1 MIAAYGYGLSASII
15 MTFWSLFY
23 FAGEEMLHRSL
34 DKRYD
39 GATQAVVSVVELMG
53 EFGLFAL
60 KPDVVITLVVGGL
73 FGGWLNEQVGRR
85 WA

>member
-15 MTFWSLFY
+15 MVFWSLLY
-23 FAGEEMLHRSL
+23 FAGEEMLHRAI
-34 DKRYD
+34 DMRYN
-39 GATQAVVSVVELMG
+39 GATDAVLSVVALMG
-53 EFGLFAL
+53 EFGLFVA
-60 KPDVVITLVVGGL
+60 KPDVVITLIVGGL